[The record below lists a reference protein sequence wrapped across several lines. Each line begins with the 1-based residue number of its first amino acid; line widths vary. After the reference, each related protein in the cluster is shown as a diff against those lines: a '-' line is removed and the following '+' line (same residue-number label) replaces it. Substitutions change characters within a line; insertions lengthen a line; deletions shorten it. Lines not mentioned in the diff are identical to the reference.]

1 MRAAPE
7 SKTGQG
13 RDLFP
18 RAHDCFSTNRD
29 SSGDTSNAAVL
40 GLAHRGGIDCASS
53 PLAVSR
59 AIILR
64 HMRRDVDGN
73 AGFNMV
79 LGVGLVRAGRD
90 AMEGRSKPFP
100 ASRKTGASL
109 DRALDARNSRGT
121 GNKLARRQVF
131 FGGTR
136 NAAAQILIRG

>member
-7 SKTGQG
+7 NKTGQG

-18 RAHDCFSTNRD
+18 RAHDCLSTNRD

-40 GLAHRGGIDCASS
+40 GIAHRGGIDRASS

-73 AGFNMV
+73 
-79 LGVGLVRAGRD
+79 VRAGRD
-90 AMEGRSKPFP
+90 AMEGRSNNFRPVAKPAPGLPAMRREKFTWHRELTCAP
-100 ASRKTGASL
+100 ASLLWWNPQCR
-109 DRALDARNSRGT
+109 DPNS
-121 GNKLARRQVF
+121 
-131 FGGTR
+131 
-136 NAAAQILIRG
+136 